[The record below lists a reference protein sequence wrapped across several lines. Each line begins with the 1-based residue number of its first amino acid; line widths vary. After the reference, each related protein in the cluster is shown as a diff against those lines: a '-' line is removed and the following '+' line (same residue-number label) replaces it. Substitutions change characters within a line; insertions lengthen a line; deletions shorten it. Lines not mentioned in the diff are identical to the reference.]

1 MMKSVAR
8 VSAWMAFAALLCC
21 APCALGQ
28 GTVGKSV
35 PNAGFSLLNHAPASF
50 LVLAI
55 VPPYIDGHGSN
66 YGGNNGGG
74 GGSCGNPG
82 GGPTGWQNGGWN
94 GWGNGGGNGGGGGC
108 STSVPEGGS
117 TWMYLLMAGFCCA
130 GALLFGSKRQDA
142 SASAN

>member
-35 PNAGFSLLNHAPASF
+35 PNAGFSLLNQAPASF

-94 GWGNGGGNGGGGGC
+94 GWGNGGNGGGGGC